1 MMRVYVATG
10 KGFEIVSEAP
20 VSQTKV
26 AVASTDMFAAMVY
39 VAEFREHEAITS
51 IADGVFDKLV

>member
-10 KGFEIVSEAP
+10 KGFEMVSEAP

-26 AVASTDMFAAMVY
+26 AVASTDRLAAMVY
-39 VAEFREHEAITS
+39 VAEFRAHEAITS
-51 IADGVFDKLV
+51 IADGVFDRLV